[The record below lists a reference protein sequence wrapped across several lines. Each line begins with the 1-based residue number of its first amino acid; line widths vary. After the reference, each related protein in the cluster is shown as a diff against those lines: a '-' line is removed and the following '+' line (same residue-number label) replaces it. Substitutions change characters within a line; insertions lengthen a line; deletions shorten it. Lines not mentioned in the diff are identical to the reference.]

1 MVSLIRKKR
10 AISSEIRRIAHTKL
24 SRKCYRQERNIS
36 TRTEKDG
43 KKENDVEYLP
53 KILEYF
59 CINKII
65 AAGKCVYV
73 IQRKSGEQ
81 EQRDVVVSLHI
92 SLSLSLSMLNGVVP
106 LFWAFALKNG
116 INVTTTEFM

>member
-10 AISSEIRRIAHTKL
+10 AISSDSYTKL

-92 SLSLSLSMLNGVVP
+92 SLSLSMLNGVVP

>member
-92 SLSLSLSMLNGVVP
+92 SLSMLNGVVP